1 MSDFPLLALF
11 LVAVV
16 FLTGAFLAAT
26 PWLMKKSECFT
37 VTVPEFAQTDRR
49 FRSFR
54 VRYAVSVLAVT
65 LACSVAMGV
74 ASYVYASSVVVAGSS
89 SAEALFVAIVVVTS
103 IVPAVVSFALM
114 LFYRK
119 KVQAVKVE
127 EGWKAERSESVA
139 VVGFEEMPKPPSL
152 AWSAA
157 YVPIVLATL
166 AIGLAVYPTLPDVVP
181 LHMDFAGNVDRWES
195 KSPSLIAFPVL
206 FELFMAACFVLSHWA
221 VARSKKD
228 VDPAHPAIS
237 TYAYGAFA
245 RAECILVLV
254 GGLAL
259 TGILGVLM
267 MLLMTNLVSPLPVIV
282 IIVVVALV
290 LTVAVIAVS
299 VVYGQSGSRLARR
312 MSEANGM
319 PVDND
324 EHWKC
329 GIFYCNK
336 DDASLFLPK
345 RFGVGWTLNWARP
358 AVWVVVIGF
367 LLVTIAFV
375 FASFAFF

>member
-1 MSDFPLLALF
+1 MSDFPLFALF

-26 PWLMKKSECFT
+26 PWLMKKNECFT
-37 VTVPEFAQTDRR
+37 VTVPEFAHTDRR

-54 VRYAVSVLAVT
+54 VRYAVSVLAAT

-74 ASYVYASSVVVAGSS
+74 ASCVYASAAVAGSS
-89 SAEALFVAIVVVTS
+89 SAEALFVAVVVAAS
-103 IVPAVVSFALM
+103 IVPAIVSFALM

-119 KVQAVKVE
+119 KVQAVKAE
-127 EGWKAERSESVA
+127 EGWKAEHSESVA
-139 VVGFEEMPKPPSL
+139 VVGFEEVPKPPSL
-152 AWSAA
+152 AWNAA

-166 AIGLAVYPTLPDVVP
+166 AIGLAMYPTLPDVVP
-181 LHMDFAGNVDRWES
+181 LHMDFAGNVDRWEP

-237 TYAYGAFA
+237 AYAYGAFA

-267 MLLMTNLVSPLPVIV
+267 MLLMTDLVSPLPVIV
-282 IIVVVALV
+282 LIVVVALV
-290 LTVAVIAVS
+290 FTVAAIVIS

-319 PVDND
+319 PVDGD
-324 EHWKC
+324 AHWKC

-375 FASFAFF
+375 FASFVLF

>member
-1 MSDFPLLALF
+1 MSDFPLFALF

-26 PWLMKKSECFT
+26 PWLMKKNECFT
-37 VTVPEFAQTDRR
+37 VTVPEFAHTDRR

-54 VRYAVSVLAVT
+54 VRYAVSVLAAT

-74 ASYVYASSVVVAGSS
+74 ASCVYASAAVAGSS
-89 SAEALFVAIVVVTS
+89 SAEALFVAVVVAAS
-103 IVPAVVSFALM
+103 IVPAIVSFALM

-119 KVQAVKVE
+119 KVQAVKAE
-127 EGWKAERSESVA
+127 EGWKAEHSESVA
-139 VVGFEEMPKPPSL
+139 VVGFEEVPKPPSL
-152 AWSAA
+152 AWNAA

-166 AIGLAVYPTLPDVVP
+166 AIGLAMYPTLPDVVP
-181 LHMDFAGNVDRWES
+181 LHMDFAGNVDRWEP

-237 TYAYGAFA
+237 AYAYGAFA

-254 GGLAL
+254 GGLVL

-267 MLLMTNLVSPLPVIV
+267 MLLMTDLVSPLPVIV
-282 IIVVVALV
+282 LIVVVALV
-290 LTVAVIAVS
+290 FTVAAIVIS

-375 FASFAFF
+375 FASFVLF

>member
-1 MSDFPLLALF
+1 MSDFPLFALF

-26 PWLMKKSECFT
+26 PWLMKKNECFT

-54 VRYAVSVLAVT
+54 VRYTVSVLTVT
-65 LACSVAMGV
+65 LACAVAMGV
-74 ASYVYASSVVVAGSS
+74 VSCVYASAAVVGSS
-89 SAEALFVAIVVVTS
+89 SAEALFVAVVVAAS
-103 IVPAVVSFALM
+103 IVPVIVSFALM

-119 KVQAVKVE
+119 KVQAVKAE
-127 EGWKAERSESVA
+127 EGWKAEHSESVA
-139 VVGFEEMPKPPSL
+139 VVGFEEVPKPPSL
-152 AWSAA
+152 AWNAA

-166 AIGLAVYPTLPDVVP
+166 AIGLAMYPTLPDVVP
-181 LHMDFAGNVDRWES
+181 LHMDFAGNVDRWEP

-237 TYAYGAFA
+237 AYAYGAFA

-254 GGLAL
+254 GGLVL

-267 MLLMTNLVSPLPVIV
+267 MLLMTDLVSPLPVIV
-282 IIVVVALV
+282 LIVVVALV
-290 LTVAVIAVS
+290 FTVAAIVIS

-375 FASFAFF
+375 FASFVLF

>member
-1 MSDFPLLALF
+1 MSDFPLFALF

-26 PWLMKKSECFT
+26 PWLMKKNECFT

-54 VRYAVSVLAVT
+54 VRYAVFVLAAT

-74 ASYVYASSVVVAGSS
+74 ASCVYASAAVAGSS
-89 SAEALFVAIVVVTS
+89 SAEALFVAIVVAAS
-103 IVPAVVSFALM
+103 IVPAIVSFALM

-127 EGWKAERSESVA
+127 EGWKAEHSESVA
-139 VVGFEEMPKPPSL
+139 VVGFEEVPKPPSL
-152 AWSAA
+152 AWNAA

-181 LHMDFAGNVDRWES
+181 LHMDFAGNVDRWEP

-237 TYAYGAFA
+237 AYAYGAFA
-245 RAECILVLV
+245 RAECILLLV
-254 GGLAL
+254 GGLAF

-267 MLLMTNLVSPLPVIV
+267 MLLMTDLVSPLPVIV
-282 IIVVVALV
+282 LIVVVALV
-290 LTVAVIAVS
+290 FTVAVIVIS

-375 FASFAFF
+375 FASFALF

>member
-1 MSDFPLLALF
+1 MSDFPLFALF

-26 PWLMKKSECFT
+26 PWLMKKNECFT
-37 VTVPEFAQTDRR
+37 VTVPEFAHTDRR

-54 VRYAVSVLAVT
+54 VRYAVSVLAAT

-74 ASYVYASSVVVAGSS
+74 ASCVYASAAVAGSS
-89 SAEALFVAIVVVTS
+89 SAEALFVAVVVAAS
-103 IVPAVVSFALM
+103 IVPAIVSFALM

-119 KVQAVKVE
+119 KVQAIKAE
-127 EGWKAERSESVA
+127 EGWKAEHSESVA
-139 VVGFEEMPKPPSL
+139 VVGFEEVPKPPSL
-152 AWSAA
+152 AWNAA

-166 AIGLAVYPTLPDVVP
+166 AIGLAMYPTLPDVVP
-181 LHMDFAGNVDRWES
+181 LHMDFAGNVDRWEP

-237 TYAYGAFA
+237 AYAYGAFA

-254 GGLAL
+254 GGLVL

-267 MLLMTNLVSPLPVIV
+267 MLLMTDLVSPLPVIV
-282 IIVVVALV
+282 LIVVVALV
-290 LTVAVIAVS
+290 FTVAAIVIS

-375 FASFAFF
+375 FASFVLF

>member
-1 MSDFPLLALF
+1 MSDSPLALF

-16 FLTGAFLAAT
+16 FLTGAFLAVT
-26 PWLMKKSECFT
+26 PWLMKKNECFT
-37 VTVPEFAQTDRR
+37 VTVPEFAHTDRR

-54 VRYAVSVLAVT
+54 VRYAVFVLAAT

-74 ASYVYASSVVVAGSS
+74 ASCVYASAAVAGSS
-89 SAEALFVAIVVVTS
+89 SAEALFVAIVVAAS
-103 IVPAVVSFALM
+103 IVPAIVSFALM

-127 EGWKAERSESVA
+127 EGWKAEHSESVA
-139 VVGFEEMPKPPSL
+139 VVGFEEVPKPPSL
-152 AWSAA
+152 AWNAA

-181 LHMDFAGNVDRWES
+181 LHMDFAGNVDRWEP

-237 TYAYGAFA
+237 AYAYGAFA
-245 RAECILVLV
+245 RAECILLLV
-254 GGLAL
+254 GGLAF

-267 MLLMTNLVSPLPVIV
+267 MLLMTDLVSPLPVIV
-282 IIVVVALV
+282 LIVVVALV
-290 LTVAVIAVS
+290 FTVAVIVIS

-375 FASFAFF
+375 FASFALF

>member
-37 VTVPEFAQTDRR
+37 VTVPEFAQTDWR

-65 LACSVAMGV
+65 LACAVAMGV
-74 ASYVYASSVVVAGSS
+74 ASCVYASAAVAGSS
-89 SAEALFVAIVVVTS
+89 LAEALFVAIVVVAS
-103 IVPAVVSFALM
+103 IVPTIVSFALM

-119 KVQAVKVE
+119 KVQAIKAE
-127 EGWKAERSESVA
+127 EGWKAEHSESVA
-139 VVGFEEMPKPPSL
+139 VVGFEEVPKPPSL
-152 AWSAA
+152 AWNAA
-157 YVPIVLATL
+157 YVPIVLVTL
-166 AIGLAVYPTLPDVVP
+166 AVGLAIYPTLPDVVP
-181 LHMDFAGNVDRWES
+181 LHMDFAGNVDRWEP

-237 TYAYGAFA
+237 AYAYGAFT

-267 MLLMTNLVSPLPVIV
+267 MLLMTDLVSPLPVIV
-282 IIVVVALV
+282 LIVVVALIF
-290 LTVAVIAVS
+290 TVAAVVVS

>member
-1 MSDFPLLALF
+1 MSDFPLFALF

-26 PWLMKKSECFT
+26 PWLMKKNECFT
-37 VTVPEFAQTDRR
+37 VTVPEFAHTDRR

-54 VRYAVSVLAVT
+54 VRYAVSVLAAT

-74 ASYVYASSVVVAGSS
+74 ASCVYASAAVAGSS
-89 SAEALFVAIVVVTS
+89 SAEALFVAVVVAAS
-103 IVPAVVSFALM
+103 IVPAIVSFALM

-119 KVQAVKVE
+119 KVQAIKAE
-127 EGWKAERSESVA
+127 EGWKAEHSESVA
-139 VVGFEEMPKPPSL
+139 AIGFEEVPKPPSL
-152 AWSAA
+152 AWNAA

-166 AIGLAVYPTLPDVVP
+166 AIGLAMYPTLPDVVP
-181 LHMDFAGNVDRWES
+181 LHMDFAGNVDRWEP

-237 TYAYGAFA
+237 AYAYGAFA

-254 GGLAL
+254 GGLVL

-267 MLLMTNLVSPLPVIV
+267 MLLMTDLVSPLPVIV
-282 IIVVVALV
+282 LIVVVALV
-290 LTVAVIAVS
+290 FTVAAIVIS

-375 FASFAFF
+375 FASFVLF

>member
-26 PWLMKKSECFT
+26 PWLMKKNECFT

-54 VRYAVSVLAVT
+54 VRYAVSVLAAT

-74 ASYVYASSVVVAGSS
+74 ASCVYASAAVAGSS
-89 SAEALFVAIVVVTS
+89 SAEALFVAVVVAAS
-103 IVPAVVSFALM
+103 IVPAIVSFALM

-119 KVQAVKVE
+119 KVQAVKAE
-127 EGWKAERSESVA
+127 EGWKAEHSESVA
-139 VVGFEEMPKPPSL
+139 VVGFEEVPKPPSL
-152 AWSAA
+152 AWNAA

-166 AIGLAVYPTLPDVVP
+166 AIGLAMYPTLPDVVP
-181 LHMDFAGNVDRWES
+181 LHMDFAGNVDRWEP

-237 TYAYGAFA
+237 AYAYGAFA

-254 GGLAL
+254 GGLVL

-267 MLLMTNLVSPLPVIV
+267 MLLMTDLVSPLPVVVLIV
-282 IIVVVALV
+282 AVALV
-290 LTVAVIAVS
+290 FTVAAIVVS

-375 FASFAFF
+375 FASFVLF